1 MHGLIF
7 ETSVCYWQNQPGYYL
22 QDFRLLAKKPASGT
36 TPESAS
42 NLGYDYRYLPQI
54 LHATNRSLRGEFT
67 EFFPTR
73 LCLLRLKD
81 TLHLSSV
88 LRLTLDTRSLIHSD
102 DGLNDAIRS
111 RNDGRLCEEE

>member
-1 MHGLIF
+1 MLLA
-7 ETSVCYWQNQPGYYL
+7 EST
-22 QDFRLLAKKPASGT
+22 RLLFTRLSSSRKEASVRYYT
-36 TPESAS
+36 RSAS

-54 LHATNRSLRGEFT
+54 LHATNRSLRGEVT